1 MSELKI
7 PKINKESTDEE
18 GFADN
23 NCDLRETLTNLDEE
37 RNEASSEAS
46 EASSVVSYD
55 EKLYTLDE
63 NGEIEVK
70 IEQGEDI
77 DFKSIS
83 NFRKWVIVVIISFT
97 SFDITLL
104 SSCWSMIEGKV
115 MEEFHVGHEVATLG
129 ISLYIWALGV
139 GPMFLGPISEYHGRK
154 TVYVF
159 STFLSLCFQLL
170 TAFSKNLG
178 GMLFGR
184 LISAFFGSAFMS
196 VASGTISDVFEID
209 QLGLPMAIYSVTPFM
224 APSLGPLIS
233 GFVADSNADY
243 RWVFYS
249 ILIFTGFLMIAIVL
263 FVPETYVPILL
274 TRKAQALRKKTG
286 DSRFFAPQEK
296 NPLTLYESVILSS
309 KRPMLLIMKDPMI
322 LTLDIYSGLI
332 LAIVYLFFVSFPY
345 TFKTVWG
352 FGLWAQGLS
361 FSGLFTGMVLSLGFQ
376 PIFNKLY
383 RQAIANNNNVAK
395 PEFRFPIL
403 MFGGIILPFSL
414 FIMAWV
420 CYSDLHWIGMIIVS
434 GIYGIGTCVAFTGIF
449 TYTVQAYKLYAASAV
464 ASNSFVRSLMAGAF
478 PLFGL
483 QMYEALGVHWATML
497 IAFTAL
503 ALAPVPFLFYK
514 YGEKL
519 RARSPYAWSD

>member
-1 MSELKI
+1 MSDLQS
-7 PKINKESTDEE
+7 PKLGKGNTDEE
-18 GFADN
+18 GFAN
-23 NCDLRETLTNLDEE
+23 NTSDLRETLTNLDEE
-37 RNEASSEAS
+37 RGGSSSE
-46 EASSVVSYD
+46 SSVVSYD

-70 IEQGEDI
+70 IEKGEAI

-83 NFRKWVIVVIISFT
+83 TFRKWVIVMIISLT
-97 SFDITLL
+97 SFDITFL
-104 SSCWSMIEGKV
+104 SSCWSMIEGKI

-154 TVYVF
+154 TVYIF
-159 STFLSLCFQLL
+159 STFLSFSFQLL

-196 VASGTISDVFEID
+196 VASGTISDVFEMD
-209 QLGLPMAIYSVTPFM
+209 HLGLPMAIYSVTPFL
-224 APSLGPLIS
+224 APSLGPLVS

-249 ILIFTGFLMIAIVL
+249 GLIFTGVLMAAIVL
-263 FVPETYVPILL
+263 LIPETYVPVLL
-274 TRKAQALRKKTG
+274 IRKAKALREKTG
-286 DSRFFAPQEK
+286 DSRFYAPQEK
-296 NPLTLYESVILSS
+296 NPLTLFQSVILSS
-309 KRPMLLIMKDPMI
+309 KRPMLLILRDPMV

-352 FGLWAQGLS
+352 FGLSAQGLS
-361 FSGLFTGMVLSLGFQ
+361 FLGLLTGMLLSLGFQ
-376 PIFNKLY
+376 PIFTKLY
-383 RQAIANNNNVAK
+383 HKAIANNNNIAK

-403 MFGGIILPFSL
+403 MFGGLILPISL
-414 FIMAWV
+414 FIMSWV
-420 CYSDLHWIGMIIVS
+420 CYPNLHWIGMIIVS
-434 GIYGIGTCVAFTGIF
+434 AVYGIGTCLAFAGIF
-449 TYTVQAYKLYAASAV
+449 TYTVQAYKLYAASAI
-464 ASNSFVRSLMAGAF
+464 ASNSFVRSFMAGAF

-483 QMYEALGVHWATML
+483 QMYEALGVHWATMV
-497 IAFTAL
+497 IAFAAL